1 MVHYEP
7 FEARD
12 RLPGMMTL
20 ISLAIAV
27 AFVFS
32 LAVTLGYP

>member
-1 MVHYEP
+1 
-7 FEARD
+7 
-12 RLPGMMTL
+12 MMTL